1 MKMLVGIYHLPGSME
16 KVHFSWHLPISTHS
30 FFADS
35 IRSAQEGGEI
45 KNTFLSS
52 WLPSI
57 QCSELRMPGPGRPAC
72 PICPAIELTSSA
84 ALAYFTTHISARM
97 LTQLGLSKLLVLISS
112 AILCHKLEILVLRL
126 YVFEC

>member
-1 MKMLVGIYHLPGSME
+1 
-16 KVHFSWHLPISTHS
+16 
-30 FFADS
+30 
-35 IRSAQEGGEI
+35 
-45 KNTFLSS
+45 
-52 WLPSI
+52 
-57 QCSELRMPGPGRPAC
+57 MPGPGRPAC
-72 PICPAIELTSSA
+72 PICPAIEQTSSA